1 MQILCVGR
9 HPYLSE
15 HFGRYF
21 SGPGIGTSCVTGLE
35 LAIVHA
41 RAMAPDVVLCDYDIL
56 ATLPLDAWEN
66 DDLLGRTPVIAVS
79 LTRRPDEVNL
89 LDVNSIGG
97 FLYLPSL
104 APGAALKILSALA
117 TRKKL
122 PPVAGSP
129 VPLLPG
135 TGPHREY
142 ELR

>member
-1 MQILCVGR
+1 
-9 HPYLSE
+9 
-15 HFGRYF
+15 
-21 SGPGIGTSCVTGLE
+21 
-35 LAIVHA
+35 
-41 RAMAPDVVLCDYDIL
+41 MAPDVVICDYDIL

-104 APGAALKILSALA
+104 APGAALKILSALT
-117 TRKKL
+117 TRTTM
-122 PPVAGSP
+122 PPVAGSL

-135 TGPHREY
+135 NGPHREY